1 MGPIRIQLTQPK
13 AGHAIEAVLVLAFKS
28 VTVAIP
34 LLSSSLHDSASAAE
48 FSLQNLWV
56 VVS

>member
-34 LLSSSLHDSASAAE
+34 HRSSSLLYFVSAAV
-48 FSLQNLWV
+48 FTF
-56 VVS
+56 